1 MVVGQV
7 IGQHQDR
14 SIPTFYKSYINF
26 FLAICQSWSWLAPP
40 AFQVTYYTRILYTEH
55 HIVNIVHLLHR
66 RQIAQPHWR
75 QLETKQCF
83 HTFGKIQRL
92 NFKRAACYT
101 LPNYW
106 SVFKMMPFF
115 VTCNDQRSD
124 SLFVPFDWL
133 WRLRCT
139 RLHSDDPVAFTI
151 RIKRLDFAIKAEQS
165 NSQAARDED
174 GVSTV
179 KCKQLWHWR
188 LWQIIFQLPM
198 LGSLTTKPTTHFHPY
213 PTTPP
218 LTTSSLI
225 FSKKKPL
232 RDIL

>member
-1 MVVGQV
+1 M
-7 IGQHQDR
+7 
-14 SIPTFYKSYINF
+14 
-26 FLAICQSWSWLAPP
+26 
-40 AFQVTYYTRILYTEH
+40 
-55 HIVNIVHLLHR
+55 NIVHLLH

-218 LTTSSLI
+218 LTTPSLI
-225 FSKKKPL
+225 FSKKNSERYFVELFLRVPAAECRPL
-232 RDIL
+232 TNPH

>member
-1 MVVGQV
+1 
-7 IGQHQDR
+7 
-14 SIPTFYKSYINF
+14 
-26 FLAICQSWSWLAPP
+26 
-40 AFQVTYYTRILYTEH
+40 
-55 HIVNIVHLLHR
+55 
-66 RQIAQPHWR
+66 
-75 QLETKQCF
+75 
-83 HTFGKIQRL
+83 
-92 NFKRAACYT
+92 
-101 LPNYW
+101 
-106 SVFKMMPFF
+106 MPFF

-198 LGSLTTKPTTHFHPY
+198 LGSLTTKPTTHFHPFSHLFQKKEIFCRII
-213 PTTPP
+213 PQ
-218 LTTSSLI
+218 SSRRWMQAFDQSALKRV
-225 FSKKKPL
+225 FSRSVQNITDL
-232 RDIL
+232 RASRPWAWRERYFFWI